1 MRWKGARQS
10 EHFEDRR
17 KSSNGGKI
25 ALGGI
30 GGLIVLVIGFMMGG
44 DPGELLSQ
52 LQSGGIGAG
61 TGAEVELSAAD
72 IELGEFSSVI
82 LASTED
88 VWTPLFKQSG
98 EVYRPSVLV
107 AYIGGTETGGCGFGS
122 ASFGPFYCP
131 ADEKVYM
138 DLSFNEELKT
148 RFGATGEFALAY
160 VIAHE
165 IGHHVQ
171 TILGVLQQVQ
181 GMRGRL
187 PEAQFNKLMVQ
198 LELQADFYA
207 GVWAHHANALSGIE
221 LSYNDIR
228 EGMNA
233 AAAVGDDRLQMQ
245 AQGYVVPESYTHG
258 TSEQRAFWFKKGYDT
273 GDPSQG
279 DTFNDAS
286 LK

>member
-10 EHFEDRR
+10 ENFVDRR
-17 KSSNGGKI
+17 KSSKGGKI
-25 ALGGI
+25 ALGGL
-30 GGLIVLVIGFMMGG
+30 GGIVLVVIALFMGG
-44 DPGELLSQ
+44 DPSELMSQ
-52 LQSGGIGAG
+52 LQSGVLDGGVG
-61 TGAEVELSAAD
+61 EEVELSAED
-72 IELGEFSSVI
+72 LELGEFASVI

-88 VWTPLFKQSG
+88 VWYPLFRQSG
-98 EVYRPSVLV
+98 ETYRDSELI
-107 AYIGGTETGGCGFGS
+107 AYIGGTDTGGCGFGS

-171 TILGVLQQVQ
+171 TILGVLPQVQ
-181 GMRGRL
+181 SMRGKLNERD
-187 PEAQFNKLMVQ
+187 FNKLMVQ

-207 GVWAHHANALSGIE
+207 GVWAHHANTLSGIE
-221 LSYNDIR
+221 LTYNDIR

-233 AAAVGDDRLQMQ
+233 AAAVGDDRIQMQ
-245 AQGYVVPESYTHG
+245 SQGYVVPEAFTHG
-258 TSEQRAFWFKKGYDT
+258 TSEQRAYWFKKGYDT
-273 GDPSQG
+273 GDPSEG
-279 DTFNDAS
+279 DTFNDPS
-286 LK
+286 LR